1 MRNVYIQAIFLNSIY
16 IFSCNYSPLNSPDET
31 VVKVK
36 FMDGKLE
43 SSVVLP
49 KGLYHVYF
57 KWKNGATCLW
67 LNKIIIHRQ
76 ESIMHIPY
84 FKTDLL
90 RD

>member
-1 MRNVYIQAIFLNSIY
+1 MRHPVLKMNLSRNYKNCQLLLITVVKRIFLVRNVYIQAIFLNSIY

-57 KWKNGATCLW
+57 K
-67 LNKIIIHRQ
+67 
-76 ESIMHIPY
+76 
-84 FKTDLL
+84 
-90 RD
+90 